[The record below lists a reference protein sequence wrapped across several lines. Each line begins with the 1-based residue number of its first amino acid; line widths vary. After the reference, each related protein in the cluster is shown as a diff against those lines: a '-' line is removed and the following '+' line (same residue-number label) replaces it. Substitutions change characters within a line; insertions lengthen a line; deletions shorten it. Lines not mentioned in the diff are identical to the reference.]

1 MIILRQN
8 NYSDYEKLYKEWKR
22 TKDPKIAY
30 KWSQAYNKEYDKRG
44 NNLPEPDPEILEAV
58 NEYIKQI
65 EPEKHKFNTEWNNAV
80 DNYWSGKNYKLS
92 PETAK
97 YIRKAT
103 NGSEI
108 TEKIISKANK

>member
-30 KWSQAYNKEYDKRG
+30 KWGQAYNKAYDKRG
-44 NNLPEPDPEILEAV
+44 NNLPEPDPEILESV
-58 NEYIKQI
+58 DEYFKQQNPK
-65 EPEKHKFNTEWNNAV
+65 EHKTYSEWKNAV

-97 YIRKAT
+97 YMRKAT